1 MPDLPNLDGPSLAT
15 ASGGPPRHLVIL
27 LHGVGADGNDLIGL
41 APRFAK
47 SMPDAFFVSPNAP
60 FAYDMAPIGRQ
71 WFSIRDFDPEARLAG
86 ALGAAPILEAFID
99 AQLTRHGLGADRLA
113 LVGFSQGTMMALQ
126 VGLRRHQRVAGILG
140 YSGIL
145 VGEARL
151 ADEIAARPP
160 VRLIHG
166 ADDEL
171 IPAPAMPA
179 AVAVLEGL
187 GVPVDSHL
195 CPGLGH
201 GIDENG
207 LRLGSDFLVR
217 VLAATDS

>member
-1 MPDLPNLDGPSLAT
+1 MPDLPTLDGPSLAP
-15 ASGGPPRHLVIL
+15 ASGGAPRHLVIL

-41 APRFAK
+41 APHLAQAV
-47 SMPDAFFVSPNAP
+47 PDAFFVSPNAP
-60 FAYDMAPIGRQ
+60 FAYDMAPFGRQ
-71 WFSIRDFDPEARLAG
+71 WFSIRDFGPEARLAG
-86 ALGAAPILEAFID
+86 ALAAAPILEAFID

-126 VGLRRHQRVAGILG
+126 VGLRRHQPVAGILG

-171 IPAPAMPA
+171 IPAHAMPA

-201 GIDENG
+201 GIDEKG

-217 VLAATDS
+217 VLEATDS